1 MRPSGDEGVLNA
13 SASRQTLVD
22 FGNRG
27 GNLLLANRVRRR
39 RALSFARGLRVS
51 QRLFRAAAVG
61 GGWWR
66 AGAPLALGLP
76 LLHLFLNARV
86 GVYQPFSGITHKR
99 CQYLESRQAGRP
111 ALHVGAELRPSTLP

>member
-39 RALSFARGLRVS
+39 RALSFELGLRES
-51 QRLFRAAAVG
+51 QRLYLADALGVG
-61 GGWWR
+61 RRR

-86 GVYQPFSGITHKR
+86 SVYQPFSVNPHKR
-99 CQYLESRQAGRP
+99 CQYLVSRQAVRP

>member
-39 RALSFARGLRVS
+39 RALSFELGRRES
-51 QRLFRAAAVG
+51 QRLYLADALGVG
-61 GGWWR
+61 WRR

>member
-39 RALSFARGLRVS
+39 RALWLVLGI
-51 QRLFRAAAVG
+51 RLLPLLLLAVAVG
-61 GGWWR
+61 VGWRR